1 MRCDGA
7 EGVLYLAPLCKLT
20 RCAILLRF
28 VLIAVSTLIVVS
40 TGGQSQAGADLD
52 RGAVVFKKCVSCH
65 EVERPR
71 NKMGPHLNGL
81 VGRTA
86 GTVDGFKYSQAMRDA
101 GTSGLVW
108 NDANLHEFISSPKKK
123 VPGTSMR
130 FFGLWSDSDIDDLIA
145 YIRSMPAKNE

>member
-1 MRCDGA
+1 MLR
-7 EGVLYLAPLCKLT
+7 VVPLAL
-20 RCAILLRF
+20 
-28 VLIAVSTLIVVS
+28 STLILVFS
-40 TGGQSQAGADLD
+40 GSHSSAGADLE
-52 RGAVVFKKCVSCH
+52 RGATVFKKCVSCH
-65 EVERPR
+65 EVEKLR

-101 GTSGLVW
+101 GASGLVW
-108 NDANLHEFISSPKKK
+108 DEANLHEFISSPKKK

-145 YIRSMPAKNE
+145 YIQSVPVKAE